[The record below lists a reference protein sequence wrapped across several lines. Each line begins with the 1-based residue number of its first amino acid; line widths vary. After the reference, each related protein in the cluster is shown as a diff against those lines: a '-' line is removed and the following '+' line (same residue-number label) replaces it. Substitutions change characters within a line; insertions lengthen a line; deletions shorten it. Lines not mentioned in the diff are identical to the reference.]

1 MRSKSFS
8 NAVRG
13 NMNASRQRGMSFI
26 GVCLLAVILV
36 FLGYVGFKTV
46 PVVTEYL
53 AIQRVL
59 KQASAGNTVLEVR
72 TIYDRV
78 ANIEYLEQYENPVTS
93 KDLQVYKENDRVVV
107 AVDYVREIPLF
118 GPAFLVYKLK
128 ASSK

>member
-53 AIQRVL
+53 AIQRIL
-59 KQASAGNTVLEVR
+59 KQASNGSTVLEVR
-72 TIYDRV
+72 QTFDKV
-78 ANIEYLEQYENPVTS
+78 STIEYLDQYENPVSS
-93 KDLQVYKENDRVVV
+93 KDIQIYKQNDQVIVELEYN
-107 AVDYVREIPLF
+107 REIPLF